1 MSMIRAEEPH
11 PSRSRQ
17 QRALPVGTAA
27 LSSTVA
33 VRTFEMEP
41 GPPKR
46 VAGRAASFVGNF
58 ASQDWLIM
66 GYLAA
71 LLVALAVGG
80 GGGHNRAVC
89 AERVG
94 WDLAGYLLVVTMVR
108 LPVVRW
114 DSGVSSLVYRF
125 TILATVLGSFFQLR
139 EILPAVSPWADD
151 ALIFEVDLRVFGFEP
166 SVWMDRFVS
175 PASTEWFAFF
185 YFFYFLILT
194 IHVLPMMLVER
205 DVRILGR
212 FAVGL
217 LLVFLTGHLLYMV
230 VPGWGP
236 YRYLDGTFQHPLVGG
251 PFWKLVGETVHA
263 GGALKDIFPS
273 LHTAVPTFL
282 AIFSFRHRNV
292 APFKYTWP
300 VVAFFATQIIIATMF
315 LRWHYLLDVVAGLAL
330 AAASS
335 YVGGRIADW
344 EYAKRTR
351 LGLQPAWT
359 PLVYPWERADS

>member
-1 MSMIRAEEPH
+1 MSMTPAEEPH
-11 PSRSRQ
+11 PSSSSRRE
-17 QRALPVGTAA
+17 RALRGGTAA

-33 VRTFEMEP
+33 VRSFEMEP
-41 GPPKR
+41 GPPRR
-46 VAGRAASFVGNF
+46 VAGRGASLVASF

-71 LLVALAVGG
+71 LLVALAF
-80 GGGHNRAVC
+80 GGGHNRGAC

-94 WDLAGYLLVVTMVR
+94 WDLAGYLLVVAMVR
-108 LPVVRW
+108 FPVIRW
-114 DSGVSSLVYRF
+114 DSWVSSLVYRF

-139 EILPAVSPWADD
+139 EILPAVSPWSDD
-151 ALIFEVDLRVFGFEP
+151 AQIYEFDLRVFGFEP
-166 SVWMDRFVS
+166 SVWLDRFVS
-175 PASTEWFAFF
+175 HSSTEWFAFF

-205 DVRILGR
+205 NVRILGR
-212 FAVGL
+212 FSVGL

-251 PFWKLVGETVHA
+251 PFWKLVGETVDA

-282 AIFSFRHRNV
+282 AIFSFRHRNLV
-292 APFKYTWP
+292 PFKYTWP

-315 LRWHYLLDVVAGLAL
+315 LRWHYLLDVLAGVAL

-344 EYAKRTR
+344 EYAKRNR

-359 PLVYPWERADS
+359 PLVYPWERAGN